1 MSVRKMIA
9 SHPLVHGHVNEPMAE
24 AAKHAMYCALICTS
38 CADACS
44 GEEMDMRQCIR
55 TCLDCAD
62 VCSATSHMAVRQ
74 TGHDDAALRAML
86 HACIEVCEICAA
98 ECDKYDHAHCKRCAQ
113 MCRECADDCRNALAT
128 VTTH

>member
-9 SHPLVHGHVNEPMAE
+9 AHPLAHGHVNEPMAE
-24 AAKHAMYCALICTS
+24 AAKHAMYCAIIATA

-62 VCSATSHMAVRQ
+62 VCTAMSRMAVRQ
-74 TGHDDAALRAML
+74 TGEDNQALRAMF
-86 HACIEVCEICAA
+86 HTCIEICEICAA
-98 ECDKYDHAHCKRCAQ
+98 ECAKYDHDHCKRCAE
-113 MCRECADDCRNALAT
+113 MCRECADDCRRALST
-128 VTTH
+128 VSG

>member
-9 SHPLVHGHVNEPMAE
+9 SHPLVHGHINEPLAE

-62 VCSATSHMAVRQ
+62 VCTATSHMAVRQ
-74 TGHDDAALRAML
+74 TGHDDAALRGGPVA
-86 HACIEVCEICAA
+86 ATIENIPTKAVAIDEGT
-98 ECDKYDHAHCKRCAQ
+98 
-113 MCRECADDCRNALAT
+113 CRA
-128 VTTH
+128 